1 VRRGTIIFEG
11 ISMNNKTILITGASA
26 GIGLQ
31 SAIGL
36 AKQGANIVM
45 VGRHK
50 ERTSE
55 AVELVRTQTGNRSV

>member
-1 VRRGTIIFEG
+1 
-11 ISMNNKTILITGASA
+11 LITGASG

-55 AVELVRTQTGNRSV
+55 AVELVRTQTGNRSVSYCFVSGPVRQNREKS